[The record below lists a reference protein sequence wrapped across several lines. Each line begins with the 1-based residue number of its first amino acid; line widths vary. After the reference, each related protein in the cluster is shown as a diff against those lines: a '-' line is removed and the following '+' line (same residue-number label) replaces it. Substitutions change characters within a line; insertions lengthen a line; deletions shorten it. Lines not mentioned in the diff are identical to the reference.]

1 MKLTIC
7 GHDEAAKILA
17 KKPNK
22 LDIIFISSP
31 ENKYAIDGSEKIA
44 ELARESC
51 EILFNDITFPI
62 GHSKTVPE
70 EHHVQKAL
78 DFAKGKKELI
88 VSCQMGISRSSAIA
102 YLIEAS
108 IVGYEKA
115 FDILNMKVHS
125 PNLLVIKHGAKLLG
139 EQEILTAMLDW
150 KNKSNAL
157 DYEW

>member
-7 GHDEAAKILA
+7 GHDKAAKILA
-17 KKPNK
+17 SKPNK

-31 ENKYAIDGSEKIA
+31 ENKYAVEGSEKIA
-44 ELARESC
+44 GLARESC

-70 EHHVQKAL
+70 EHHVKKAL

-88 VSCQMGISRSSAIA
+88 IACQMGVSRSSAIA

-108 IVGYEKA
+108 ESGYKEA
-115 FDILNMKVHS
+115 FDILNPKVHS

-139 EQEILTAMLDW
+139 EQDILAAMLDW
-150 KNKSNAL
+150 KNKANAL
-157 DYEW
+157 DFEW